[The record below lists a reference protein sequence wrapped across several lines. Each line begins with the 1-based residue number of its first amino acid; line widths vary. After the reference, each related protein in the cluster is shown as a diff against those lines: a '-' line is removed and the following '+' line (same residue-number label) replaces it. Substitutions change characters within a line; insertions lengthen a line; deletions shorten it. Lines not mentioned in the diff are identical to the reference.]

1 MAMRTLILS
10 DLHLGRGS
18 GSDLLRRPELRAP
31 LLAIARDVER
41 VVLLGDVLELRHGPL
56 RNAMAASRPFFE
68 DLGAAL
74 GEGELVIVAG
84 NHDHALV
91 EPWLIRRGEEAE
103 PPPLGVEQL
112 LAPEAV
118 STPYERI
125 AAWSRPARVLV
136 AYPGLWVRPD
146 VYATHGHYLDAHLT
160 VPTLERL
167 SIAAMGRVL
176 GRPAGSF
183 NSVADYE
190 AVATPVFAWR
200 DAVARDARTGAALN
214 GMATVGAWRALG
226 GAGPDGRS
234 SAGAVARNGPPGAG
248 GWHARALRRL
258 RTRAL
263 VAGFPL
269 AVAALNRAGVG
280 PLRADISLAELRRAG
295 LGAMDEVALRLGLGD
310 AHVVFG
316 HTHRAGP
323 LPGDEEREWRGRGGA
338 RLVNAG
344 SWTYASV
351 FLAENPSESP
361 YWPGSCVLVED
372 DGPPVVLRLL
382 RDRSREQLARPRAAG
397 RG

>member
-1 MAMRTLILS
+1 M
-10 DLHLGRGS
+10 
-18 GSDLLRRPELRAP
+18 
-31 LLAIARDVER
+31 
-41 VVLLGDVLELRHGPL
+41 
-56 RNAMAASRPFFE
+56 
-68 DLGAAL
+68 
-74 GEGELVIVAG
+74 
-84 NHDHALV
+84 
-91 EPWLIRRGEEAE
+91 
-103 PPPLGVEQL
+103 
-112 LAPEAV
+112 
-118 STPYERI
+118 
-125 AAWSRPARVLV
+125 
-136 AYPGLWVRPD
+136 
-146 VYATHGHYLDAHLT
+146 
-160 VPTLERL
+160 
-167 SIAAMGRVL
+167 
-176 GRPAGSF
+176 
-183 NSVADYE
+183 ADYE

-234 SAGAVARNGPPGAG
+234 SAGAVARTVRRARAG
-248 GWHARALRRL
+248 GTRVRCAGCARVRWWPASRWRWPPSIVPAL
-258 RTRAL
+258 
-263 VAGFPL
+263 
-269 AVAALNRAGVG
+269 G
-280 PLRADISLAELRRAG
+280 PLRADISLAELRSAG